1 MKLKSL
7 MLLVLIPVA
16 MMLVSCNPEDEYL
29 GKLYSKDT
37 RNYAIQGLKKM
48 KGEIVNMDKACT
60 KLLRLDKTPE
70 AGLAVLTA
78 GEIGCTQSV
87 DRISEIVDECL
98 ATTNVRNLKTLESA
112 AMAFGLLEQPAAVP
126 TLAKYFTLQTPE
138 VLAPGMREKAESV
151 AKRAAIEALAKMP
164 NESKHL
170 IPEILKVFDSK
181 VEDFGTKYTTAG
193 LLGEWRDPSTVRPLV
208 TALFYEEQGFSLF
221 PEARKSL
228 IKLGKMAEEELIKAY
243 NGENP
248 KVNEIQ
254 NDNKERATKQF
265 CPEYIGNEE
274 AKKKGECPKDDE
286 YMATIAS
293 IETTTKLKTSIVLAD
308 IRSKQAV
315 DMVIKEL
322 ETQLATD
329 KKQPFLAEHLA
340 VQLAK
345 FGDFRATD
353 TLLKMV
359 SKKFTKDTTND
370 KKSKGQ
376 LSKEEKAQAKL
387 ADRGQE
393 ISIMMKGAE
402 ALAILGD
409 PKALPYL
416 EEVIKQK
423 PVSEY
428 NEMNEKIIFYEATVW
443 AADALTRMVSDPEM
457 ADRFIGIAKG
467 VIEEGE
473 KYVANVEKKSAEKV
487 KKELPVGQEIS
498 KDDMD
503 KKVKTESRLDV
514 NYDSTNKTVEMF
526 KRFVDR
532 AEAAKECKDDNACY
546 VAKLGDK
553 NPAVVEKA
561 VYMLG
566 YSGKLGDYKE
576 QLKPVMKHAEPYVRE
591 AMSIA
596 LLKTEDK
603 GFAPILDEVLKAEG
617 DKVEYAAAMKEFKA
631 ISSYLSSVN

>member
-48 KGEIVNMDKACT
+48 KDEIVNKDKACA
-60 KLLRLDKTPE
+60 KLLKLDKTPE

-78 GEIGCTQSV
+78 GEIGCTQSI
-87 DRISEIVDECL
+87 DRISEIVNECL

-112 AMAFGLLEQPAAVP
+112 AMAFSLLEQPSSVP

-170 IPEILKVFDSK
+170 VPEILKVFDSK
-181 VEDFGTKYTTAG
+181 IEDFGTKYTTAG
-193 LLGEWRDPSTVRPLV
+193 LLGEWHDPATVRPLV

-228 IKLGKMAEEELIKAY
+228 IKLGKMAEDELIKAY

-254 NDNKERATKQF
+254 NANKERATKQF

-286 YMATIAS
+286 YTATIAS

-345 FGDFRATD
+345 FGDFKATD

-359 SKKFTKDTTND
+359 SKKFTKDAA
-370 KKSKGQ
+370 KKSKNQ
-376 LSKEEKAQAKL
+376 TKEEKAQAKL

-457 ADRFIGIAKG
+457 ADRFLAVAKG
-467 VIEEGE
+467 VIEDGE
-473 KYVANVEKKSAEKV
+473 KYVANVEKKATEKV

-503 KKVKTESRLDV
+503 KKVKTEARLDV

-532 AEAAKECKDDNACY
+532 ANAAKECKADNACY
-546 VAKLGDK
+546 VAKLTDK

-631 ISSYLSSVN
+631 ISSYLSSVK

>member
-1 MKLKSL
+1 

-48 KGEIVNMDKACT
+48 KDEIVNKDKACT
-60 KLLRLDKTPE
+60 KLLKLDKTPE

-87 DRISEIVDECL
+87 DRISEIVNECL

-112 AMAFGLLEQPAAVP
+112 AMAFGLLEQPSSVP

-170 IPEILKVFDSK
+170 VPEILKVFDSK
-181 VEDFGTKYTTAG
+181 IEDFGTKYTTAG
-193 LLGEWRDPSTVRPLV
+193 LLGEWQDPSTVRPLV

-228 IKLGKMAEEELIKAY
+228 IKLGKMAEDELIKAY

-254 NDNKERATKQF
+254 NENKERATKQF

-286 YMATIAS
+286 YVATIAS

-345 FGDFRATD
+345 FGDFKATD

-359 SKKFTKDTTND
+359 SKQFTKEAA
-370 KKSKGQ
+370 KKSKNQ
-376 LSKEEKAQAKL
+376 TKEEKAQAKL

-416 EEVIKQK
+416 EDVIKQK

-457 ADRFIGIAKG
+457 ADRFIAKANEIIA
-467 VIEEGE
+467 EGE
-473 KYVANVEKKSAEKV
+473 KYVANVEKKATEKV

-526 KRFVDR
+526 KRFVER
-532 AEAAKECKDDNACY
+532 ANVAKECKADTACY
-546 VAKLGDK
+546 VAKLADS
-553 NPAVVEKA
+553 NPAIVEKA
-561 VYMLG
+561 VYMIG

-603 GFAPILDEVLKAEG
+603 GFVPILEEVLKAEG

>member
-1 MKLKSL
+1 

-60 KLLRLDKTPE
+60 KLLKLDKTPE

-78 GEIGCTQSV
+78 GEIGCTQSI
-87 DRISEIVDECL
+87 DRISEIVNECL

-112 AMAFGLLEQPAAVP
+112 AMAFSLLEQPSSVP

-164 NESKHL
+164 NESRHL
-170 IPEILKVFDSK
+170 VPEILKVFDSK
-181 VEDFGTKYTTAG
+181 IEDFGTKYTTAG
-193 LLGEWRDPSTVRPLV
+193 LLGEWQDPSTVRPLV

-228 IKLGKMAEEELIKAY
+228 IKLGKMAEDELIKAY

-254 NDNKERATKQF
+254 NANKERATKQF
-265 CPEYIGNEE
+265 CPEYLGNEE

-286 YMATIAS
+286 YLATIAS

-322 ETQLATD
+322 EAQLATD

-345 FGDFRATD
+345 FGDFKATD

-359 SKKFTKDTTND
+359 SKQFTKEAA
-370 KKSKGQ
+370 KKSKNQ
-376 LSKEEKAQAKL
+376 TKEEKAQAKL

-416 EEVIKQK
+416 EDVIKQK

-443 AADALTRMVSDPEM
+443 AADALTRMVSDTEM
-457 ADRFIGIAKG
+457 ADRFIAKAKEIIA
-467 VIEEGE
+467 EGE
-473 KYVANVEKKSAEKV
+473 KYVANVEKKSTEKV

-498 KDDMD
+498 AEDMD

-532 AEAAKECKDDNACY
+532 ANAAKECKADTACY
-546 VAKLGDK
+546 VAKLADK

-631 ISSYLSSVN
+631 ISSYLSSVK

>member
-48 KGEIVNMDKACT
+48 KDEIVNKDKACT

-87 DRISEIVDECL
+87 DRISEIVNECL

-112 AMAFGLLEQPAAVP
+112 AMAFGLLEQPSSVP

-138 VLAPGMREKAESV
+138 VMAPGMREKAESV

-170 IPEILKVFDSK
+170 VPEILKVFDSK
-181 VEDFGTKYTTAG
+181 IEDFGTKYTTAG

-228 IKLGKMAEEELIKAY
+228 IKLGKMAEDELIKAY

-254 NDNKERATKQF
+254 NANKERATKQF

-286 YMATIAS
+286 YTATIAS

-322 ETQLATD
+322 EGQLATD

-345 FGDFRATD
+345 FGDFKATD

-359 SKKFTKDTTND
+359 SKKFTKDAV
-370 KKSKGQ
+370 KKSANQ
-376 LSKEEKAQAKL
+376 TKEEKAQAKL

-409 PKALPYL
+409 TKALPYL
-416 EEVIKQK
+416 EEVVKQK

-457 ADRFIGIAKG
+457 ADRFLAIAKG
-467 VIEEGE
+467 VIEDGE
-473 KYVANVEKKSAEKV
+473 KYVADV
-487 KKELPVGQEIS
+487 
-498 KDDMD
+498 D
-503 KKVKTESRLDV
+503 KKAS
-514 NYDSTNKTVEMF
+514 
-526 KRFVDR
+526 
-532 AEAAKECKDDNACY
+532 
-546 VAKLGDK
+546 
-553 NPAVVEKA
+553 
-561 VYMLG
+561 
-566 YSGKLGDYKE
+566 
-576 QLKPVMKHAEPYVRE
+576 
-591 AMSIA
+591 
-596 LLKTEDK
+596 
-603 GFAPILDEVLKAEG
+603 
-617 DKVEYAAAMKEFKA
+617 DKV
-631 ISSYLSSVN
+631 

>member
-7 MLLVLIPVA
+7 MLLVLVPVM

-48 KGEIVNMDKACT
+48 KGEIVNMDKACS
-60 KLLRLDKTPE
+60 KLLKLDKTPE

-112 AMAFGLLEQPAAVP
+112 AMAFGLLEQPSSVP
-126 TLAKYFTLQTPE
+126 TLGKYFTLQTPE

-151 AKRAAIEALAKMP
+151 AKRAAIEALSKMP

-170 IPEILKVFDSK
+170 VPEILKVFDSK

-208 TALFYEEQGFSLF
+208 TSLFYEEQGFSLF

-228 IKLGKMAEEELIKAY
+228 IKLGKMAESELIKAY

-254 NDNKERATKQF
+254 NANKERATKQF
-265 CPEYIGNEE
+265 CPEYLGNEE

-286 YMATIAS
+286 YTATIAS

-322 ETQLATD
+322 EAQLATD

-359 SKKFTKDTTND
+359 SKEFTKDAV
-370 KKSKGQ
+370 KKSKGP

-416 EEVIKQK
+416 EKVVNQE

-428 NEMNEKIIFYEATVW
+428 NEMNEKIIFYEARVW

-457 ADRFIGIAKG
+457 ADKFITLANG
-467 VIEEGE
+467 VIEKGN
-473 KYVANVEKKSAEKV
+473 KYVADVEKKATEKV

-498 KDDMD
+498 KDEMD
-503 KKVKTESRLDV
+503 KKVKNEARLDV

-526 KRFVDR
+526 KRFIDR
-532 AEAAKECKDDNACY
+532 AQAAKECKADNACY
-546 VAKLGDK
+546 VAKLSDK

-576 QLKPVMKHAEPYVRE
+576 QLKPVMKHSEPFVRE
-591 AMSIA
+591 ALSVA

-603 GFAPILDEVLKAEG
+603 GFAPILEEVLKSEG

-631 ISSYLSSVN
+631 IASYLSSVN

>member
-7 MLLVLIPVA
+7 MLLVLIAVA

-48 KGEIVNMDKACT
+48 KGEIVNMDKACS
-60 KLLRLDKTPE
+60 KLLKLDQTPE

-87 DRISEIVDECL
+87 DRISEIVDKCL

-112 AMAFGLLEQPAAVP
+112 AMAFGLLEQPSSVP

-170 IPEILKVFDSK
+170 VPEILKVFDSK

-208 TALFYEEQGFSLF
+208 TSLFYEEQGFSLF
-221 PEARKSL
+221 PESRKSL
-228 IKLGKMAEEELIKAY
+228 IKLGKMAEDELIKAY

-254 NDNKERATKQF
+254 NANKERATKQF
-265 CPEYIGNEE
+265 CPEYINNEE

-286 YMATIAS
+286 YLATIAS

-322 ETQLATD
+322 EGQLATD

-345 FGDFRATD
+345 FGDFKATD

-359 SKKFTKDTTND
+359 SKQFTKEAA
-370 KKSKGQ
+370 KKSKNQ
-376 LSKEEKAQAKL
+376 TKEEKAQAKL

-416 EEVIKQK
+416 EDVVKQK

-457 ADRFIGIAKG
+457 ADRFLTIAKG
-467 VIEEGE
+467 VIEDGE
-473 KYVANVEKKSAEKV
+473 KYVANVEKKSTEKV

-498 KDDMD
+498 AEDMD

-526 KRFVDR
+526 KRFVER
-532 AEAAKECKDDNACY
+532 ANVAKECKADTACY
-546 VAKLGDK
+546 VAKLADS

-561 VYMLG
+561 VYMIG

-603 GFAPILDEVLKAEG
+603 GFVPILEEVLKAEG

>member
-48 KGEIVNMDKACT
+48 KGEIVNMDKACS
-60 KLLRLDKTPE
+60 KLLKLDKTPE

-87 DRISEIVDECL
+87 DRISEIVNECL

-112 AMAFGLLEQPAAVP
+112 AMAFGLLEQPASVP

-170 IPEILKVFDSK
+170 VPEILKVFDSK

-208 TALFYEEQGFSLF
+208 TSLFYEEQGFSLF
-221 PEARKSL
+221 PESRKSL
-228 IKLGKMAEEELIKAY
+228 IKLGKMAEDELIKAY

-254 NDNKERATKQF
+254 NANKERATKQF
-265 CPEYIGNEE
+265 CPEYLNNEE

-286 YMATIAS
+286 YTATIAS

-315 DMVIKEL
+315 DLVIKEL
-322 ETQLATD
+322 EGQLATD

-345 FGDFRATD
+345 FGDFKATD

-359 SKKFTKDTTND
+359 SKQFTKEAA
-370 KKSKGQ
+370 KKSKNQ
-376 LSKEEKAQAKL
+376 TKEEKAQAKL

-416 EEVIKQK
+416 EDVVKQK

-457 ADRFIGIAKG
+457 ADRFLTIAKG
-467 VIEEGE
+467 VIEDGE
-473 KYVANVEKKSAEKV
+473 KYVANVEKKAEEKV

-503 KKVKTESRLDV
+503 KKVKTEARLDV

-532 AEAAKECKDDNACY
+532 ANAAKECKADTACY
-546 VAKLGDK
+546 VGKLGDK

-561 VYMLG
+561 VYMIG

-576 QLKPVMKHAEPYVRE
+576 QIKPVMKHAEPYVRE
-591 AMSIA
+591 ALSIA

-603 GFAPILDEVLKAEG
+603 GFAPILEEVLKSEG

-631 ISSYLSSVN
+631 IASYLSSIN

>member
-1 MKLKSL
+1 

-48 KGEIVNMDKACT
+48 KDEIVNKDKACT

-78 GEIGCTQSV
+78 GEIGCTQSI
-87 DRISEIVDECL
+87 DRISEIVNECL

-112 AMAFGLLEQPAAVP
+112 AMAFSLLEQPSSVP

-164 NESKHL
+164 NESRHL
-170 IPEILKVFDSK
+170 VPEILKVFDSK
-181 VEDFGTKYTTAG
+181 IEDFGTKYTTAG
-193 LLGEWRDPSTVRPLV
+193 LLGEWQDPSTVRPLV

-228 IKLGKMAEEELIKAY
+228 IKLGKMAEDELIKAY

-254 NDNKERATKQF
+254 NANKERATKQF
-265 CPEYIGNEE
+265 CPEYLGNEE

-286 YMATIAS
+286 YLATIAS

-322 ETQLATD
+322 EGQLATD

-345 FGDFRATD
+345 FGDFKATD

-359 SKKFTKDTTND
+359 SKQFTKEAA
-370 KKSKGQ
+370 KKSKNQ
-376 LSKEEKAQAKL
+376 TKEEKAQAKL

-416 EEVIKQK
+416 EDVIKQK

-457 ADRFIGIAKG
+457 ADRFIAKANEIIA
-467 VIEEGE
+467 EGE

-532 AEAAKECKDDNACY
+532 ANAAKECKADNACY
-546 VAKLGDK
+546 VAKLADK

-631 ISSYLSSVN
+631 ISSYLSSIK

>member
-48 KGEIVNMDKACT
+48 KGEIVNMDKACS
-60 KLLRLDKTPE
+60 KLLKLDQTPE

-87 DRISEIVDECL
+87 DRISEIVDKCL

-112 AMAFGLLEQPAAVP
+112 AMAFGLLEQPSSVP

-170 IPEILKVFDSK
+170 VPEILKVFDSK

-208 TALFYEEQGFSLF
+208 TSLFYEEQGFSLF
-221 PEARKSL
+221 PESRKSL
-228 IKLGKMAEEELIKAY
+228 IKLGKMAEDELIKAY

-254 NDNKERATKQF
+254 NANKERATKQF
-265 CPEYIGNEE
+265 CPEYINNEE

-286 YMATIAS
+286 YLATIAS

-322 ETQLATD
+322 EGQLATD

-345 FGDFRATD
+345 FGDFKATD

-359 SKKFTKDTTND
+359 SKQFTKEAA
-370 KKSKGQ
+370 KKSKNQ
-376 LSKEEKAQAKL
+376 TKEEKAQAKL

-416 EEVIKQK
+416 EDVVKQK

-457 ADRFIGIAKG
+457 ADRFLTIAKG
-467 VIEEGE
+467 VIEDGE
-473 KYVANVEKKSAEKV
+473 KYVANVEKKAEEKV

-503 KKVKTESRLDV
+503 KKVKTEARLDV

-532 AEAAKECKDDNACY
+532 ANAAKECKADTACY
-546 VAKLGDK
+546 VGKLGDK

-561 VYMLG
+561 VYMIG
-566 YSGKLGDYKE
+566 YSGKLGNYKE
-576 QLKPVMKHAEPYVRE
+576 QIKPVMKHAEPYVRE
-591 AMSIA
+591 ALSIA

-603 GFAPILDEVLKAEG
+603 GFAPILEEVLKSEG

-631 ISSYLSSVN
+631 IASYLSSIN

>member
-1 MKLKSL
+1 M
-7 MLLVLIPVA
+7 
-16 MMLVSCNPEDEYL
+16 
-29 GKLYSKDT
+29 GKIRK
-37 RNYAIQGLKKM
+37 
-48 KGEIVNMDKACT
+48 IVIIA
-60 KLLRLDKTPE
+60 
-70 AGLAVLTA
+70 LAVLTA

-87 DRISEIVDECL
+87 DRISEIVNECL

-112 AMAFGLLEQPAAVP
+112 AMAFGLLEQPSSVP

-170 IPEILKVFDSK
+170 VPEILKVFDSK

-208 TALFYEEQGFSLF
+208 TSLFYEEQGFSLF
-221 PEARKSL
+221 PESRKSL
-228 IKLGKMAEEELIKAY
+228 IKLGKLAEGELIKAY

-254 NDNKERATKQF
+254 NANKERATKQF
-265 CPEYIGNEE
+265 CPEYINNEE

-286 YMATIAS
+286 YLATIAS

-322 ETQLATD
+322 EGQLATD

-345 FGDFRATD
+345 FGDFKATD

-359 SKKFTKDTTND
+359 SKQFTKEAA
-370 KKSKGQ
+370 KKSKNQ
-376 LSKEEKAQAKL
+376 TKEEKAQAKL

-416 EEVIKQK
+416 EDVVKQK

-443 AADALTRMVSDPEM
+443 AADALSRMVSDTEM
-457 ADRFIGIAKG
+457 ADRFIAKANE
-467 VIEEGE
+467 IITEGE
-473 KYVANVEKKSAEKV
+473 KYVANVEKKAEEKV

-503 KKVKTESRLDV
+503 KKVKTEARLDV

-526 KRFVDR
+526 KRFIDR
-532 AEAAKECKDDNACY
+532 ANAARECRADTACY
-546 VAKLGDK
+546 VGKLGDK

-561 VYMLG
+561 VYMIG
-566 YSGKLGDYKE
+566 YSGKLGNYKE
-576 QLKPVMKHAEPYVRE
+576 QIKPVMKHSEPYVRE
-591 AMSIA
+591 ALSIA

-603 GFAPILDEVLKAEG
+603 GYAPILEEVLKSEG

-631 ISSYLSSVN
+631 IASYLSSIN

>member
-48 KGEIVNMDKACT
+48 KGEIVNMDKACS
-60 KLLRLDKTPE
+60 KLLKLDKTPE

-87 DRISEIVDECL
+87 DRISAIVDECL

-112 AMAFGLLEQPAAVP
+112 AMAFGLLEQPSSVP

-170 IPEILKVFDSK
+170 VPEILKVFDSK

-208 TALFYEEQGFSLF
+208 TSLFYEEQGFSLF
-221 PEARKSL
+221 PESRKSL
-228 IKLGKMAEEELIKAY
+228 IKLGKLAEGELIKAY

-254 NDNKERATKQF
+254 NANKERATKQF
-265 CPEYIGNEE
+265 CPEYLNNEE

-286 YMATIAS
+286 YLATIAS

-322 ETQLATD
+322 EGQLATD

-345 FGDFRATD
+345 FGDFKATD

-359 SKKFTKDTTND
+359 SKQFTKEAA
-370 KKSKGQ
+370 KKSKNQ
-376 LSKEEKAQAKL
+376 TKEEKAQAKL

-416 EEVIKQK
+416 EDVVKQK

-443 AADALTRMVSDPEM
+443 AADALSRMVSEPEM
-457 ADRFIGIAKG
+457 ADRFIAKANE
-467 VIEEGE
+467 IITEGE
-473 KYVANVEKKSAEKV
+473 KYVANVEKKAEEKV

-503 KKVKTESRLDV
+503 KKVKTEARLDV

-526 KRFVDR
+526 KRFIDR
-532 AEAAKECKDDNACY
+532 ANAAKECRADTACY
-546 VAKLGDK
+546 VGKLGDK

-561 VYMLG
+561 VYMIG
-566 YSGKLGDYKE
+566 YSGKLGNYKE
-576 QLKPVMKHAEPYVRE
+576 QIKPVMKHSEPYVRE
-591 AMSIA
+591 ALSIA

-603 GFAPILDEVLKAEG
+603 GYAPILEEVLKSEG

-631 ISSYLSSVN
+631 IASYLSSIN

>member
-48 KGEIVNMDKACT
+48 KGEIVNMDKACS
-60 KLLRLDKTPE
+60 KLLKLDQTPE

-87 DRISEIVDECL
+87 DRISEIVNECL

-112 AMAFGLLEQPAAVP
+112 AMAFGLLEQPSSVP

-170 IPEILKVFDSK
+170 VPEILKVFDSK

-208 TALFYEEQGFSLF
+208 TSLFYEEQGFSLF
-221 PEARKSL
+221 PESRKSL
-228 IKLGKMAEEELIKAY
+228 IKLGKLAEGELIKAY

-254 NDNKERATKQF
+254 NANKERATKQF
-265 CPEYIGNEE
+265 CPEYINNEE

-286 YMATIAS
+286 YLATIAS

-308 IRSKQAV
+308 IRSKKAV

-345 FGDFRATD
+345 FGDFKATD

-359 SKKFTKDTTND
+359 SKQFTKEAA
-370 KKSKGQ
+370 KKSKNQ
-376 LSKEEKAQAKL
+376 TKEEKAQAKL
-387 ADRGQE
+387 AARGQE
-393 ISIMMKGAE
+393 LSIMMKGAE

-416 EEVIKQK
+416 EDVVKQK

-443 AADALTRMVSDPEM
+443 AADALTRMVSDPET
-457 ADRFIGIAKG
+457 ADRFIAKANE
-467 VIEEGE
+467 IITEGE
-473 KYVANVEKKSAEKV
+473 KYVANVEKKAEEKV

-503 KKVKTESRLDV
+503 KKVKTEARLDV

-526 KRFVDR
+526 KRFIDR
-532 AEAAKECKDDNACY
+532 ANAARECRADTACY
-546 VAKLGDK
+546 VGKLGDK

-561 VYMLG
+561 VYMIG
-566 YSGKLGDYKE
+566 YSGKLGNYKE
-576 QLKPVMKHAEPYVRE
+576 QIKPVMKHSEPYVRE
-591 AMSIA
+591 ALSIA

-603 GFAPILDEVLKAEG
+603 GYAPILEEVLKSEG

-631 ISSYLSSVN
+631 IASYLSSIN